1 MTSRID
7 TAAVRARHPLAAVIG
22 RYVKLS
28 RRGREHV
35 GLCPFHA
42 EKTPSFTIVEGKG
55 FYHCFGCGA
64 HGDVIGFVKEI
75 EGVDFAEAVRRLEG
89 DAPPVAARQVD
100 HREANRREAAER
112 KRRIRAAREMWRRFE
127 RDICGTPV
135 ERYLESRG
143 LRRPRKG
150 WPASLRYAPRLA
162 YLERGDADDGTAW
175 PCMVAAVQK
184 GRGAR
189 APIVAV
195 HRTYLKP
202 DGSGKAPVTRPKKML
217 GPVSGGAVRFAAPGP
232 RLLVAEGIETALSV
246 AQALPRRRVW
256 AAGSLGNMAAL
267 AVPQGVRQVTL
278 LMDADTKDF
287 AVVDRVIEK
296 AWRAYAVEGIRL
308 CVAWPPP
315 GCDFN
320 DVLTCSAPGWPGE
333 AERKRAVQ

>member
-1 MTSRID
+1 MASRID

-64 HGDVIGFVKEI
+64 HGDIIGFVKEI
-75 EGVDFAEAVRRLEG
+75 EGVDFAEAVNRLEG
-89 DAPPVAARQVD
+89 DAPPIPARQVD
-100 HREANRREAAER
+100 RREANRREAAER
-112 KRRIRAAREMWRRFE
+112 KRRIRAAREMWRRSE
-127 RDICGTPV
+127 RDIRGTQV

-150 WPASLRYAPRLA
+150 WPASLRYAPRLP

-195 HRTYLKP
+195 HRTYLTA
-202 DGSGKAPVTRPKKML
+202 DGSAKAPVRSPKKML
-217 GPVSGGAVRFAAPGP
+217 GPISGGAVRFAAPGP
-232 RLLVAEGIETALSV
+232 RLLVGEGIETALSV
-246 AQALPRRRVW
+246 VQAMPRRRIW
-256 AAGSLGNMAAL
+256 AAGSLGNMVGQL
-267 AVPQGVRQVTL
+267 LPPEVKMVTL
-278 LMDADTKDF
+278 LMDSDMKD
-287 AVVDRVIEK
+287 ARISLETAEK
-296 AWRAYAVEGIRL
+296 AARVYGAQGIQVRA
-308 CVAWPPP
+308 AWPES
-315 GCDFN
+315 GMDFN
-320 DVLTCSAPGWPGE
+320 DMLRLAG
-333 AERKRAVQ
+333 